1 MIDEAYLSLLT
12 RMPTDEERLV
22 IEQFLTQSK
31 GPREI
36 AIGHM
41 TWALAAST
49 EFFVNH

>member
-12 RMPTDEERLV
+12 RMPTEEERTV
-22 IEQFLTQSK
+22 VEQFLTQSK
-31 GPREI
+31 GTREK
-36 AIGHM
+36 AIGQM